1 VKRLRICVTDISTRQ
16 AGKNSFA
23 DDMARRSFSDNSTDI
38 AAKVDAV
45 AKSNLHNNWMLL
57 AGIP

>member
-1 VKRLRICVTDISTRQ
+1 
-16 AGKNSFA
+16 
-23 DDMARRSFSDNSTDI
+23 MAKRSFSDNSTDI

-45 AKSNLHNNWMLL
+45 AKSNLQNNWMLL

>member
-1 VKRLRICVTDISTRQ
+1 
-16 AGKNSFA
+16 
-23 DDMARRSFSDNSTDI
+23 MAKRSFSDSSTDI

-45 AKSNLHNNWMLL
+45 AKSNLQNNWMLL